1 MTSLQWLDLGGN
13 PIDELPDSIKNLTRL
28 KTLNIA
34 CCTKIKYLEGVPSNV
49 TDVNAD
55 GCIGE
60 SYVQDDI
67 TSLFSLSPK
76 KLPPQILYHRGVFST
91 FLPGESVCPIGSA
104 TGLQMQQKSIA
115 HYQTT
120 SIATQQSTD

>member
-1 MTSLQWLDLGGN
+1 MLDLGIMTSLQWLDLGGN

-60 SYVQDDI
+60 S
-67 TSLFSLSPK
+67 
-76 KLPPQILYHRGVFST
+76 R
-91 FLPGESVCPIGSA
+91 FLC
-104 TGLQMQQKSIA
+104 
-115 HYQTT
+115 
-120 SIATQQSTD
+120 